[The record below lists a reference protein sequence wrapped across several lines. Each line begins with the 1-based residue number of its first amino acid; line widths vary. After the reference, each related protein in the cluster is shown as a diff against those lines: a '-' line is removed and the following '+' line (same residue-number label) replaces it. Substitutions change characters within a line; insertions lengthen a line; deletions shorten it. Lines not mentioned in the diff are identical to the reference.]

1 VGGRHKRTGQRALAS
16 DPGAALTET
25 RVRNGRSGMV
35 GEKEQ
40 WFGPG
45 ETARRLG
52 VTTKAL
58 RVYEREGLVLPRRAE
73 SRWRLYGPAQIAR
86 LHQIIVLRDLGLS
99 VNAIKTLIGSHAR
112 LRDVLRLQRESLE
125 SQQDKIRR
133 AITLIE
139 AAQRQLDEGR
149 DLSLDDLSTLT
160 KETVV
165 QHPTDTKTFAA
176 RFEAVIAEQDPTG
189 HASRAFDEVKQDL
202 GPISEDAKA
211 ELKAKMA
218 EFARLAEAGDV
229 NSEAAKAFVRRV
241 VTRTAGVRRPAEKA
255 LMLDAYAKTAAE
267 AQARSEP
274 LPFGPGVLEFFGQ
287 VARGMRERGE
297 LD

>member
-1 VGGRHKRTGQRALAS
+1 MG
-16 DPGAALTET
+16 
-25 RVRNGRSGMV
+25 

-58 RVYEREGLVLPRRAE
+58 RVYEREGLIIPHRAE
-73 SRWRLYGPAQIAR
+73 SRWRLYGPTQIAR
-86 LHQIIVLRDLGLS
+86 LHQIIVLRDLGLPLKS
-99 VNAIKTLIGSHAR
+99 IKKLVGSNSR
-112 LRDVLRLQRESLE
+112 LRDVLRLQRETLE

-139 AAQRQLDEGR
+139 TAQRQLDEGR
-149 DLSLDDLSTLT
+149 DLSLDDLAILT

-165 QHPTDTKTFAA
+165 EQSTDNKKFAA
-176 RFEAVIAEQDPTG
+176 RFEALIAEQDPTG
-189 HASRAFDEVKQDL
+189 QASRAFDEIKKNVQDIR
-202 GPISEDAKA
+202 GNNGDAHKA
-211 ELKAKMA
+211 ELKAMLA
-218 EFARLAEAGDV
+218 EAGRLKEAGDV
-229 NSEAAKAFVRRV
+229 NSEAVKEFVRRLRS
-241 VTRTAGVRRPAEKA
+241 RTIGIRRPAQAEQE
-255 LMLDAYAKTAAE
+255 LIRNAYAKAVAE

-274 LPFGPGVLEFFGQ
+274 LPFDPAVGGFLRQ
-287 VARGMRERGE
+287 VAQGMKERGE

>member
-1 VGGRHKRTGQRALAS
+1 MG
-16 DPGAALTET
+16 
-25 RVRNGRSGMV
+25 

-58 RVYEREGLVLPRRAE
+58 RVYEREGLVVPHRAE
-73 SRWRLYGPAQIAR
+73 SRWRLYGPTQIAR

-99 VNAIKTLIGSHAR
+99 LKSIRQLVGSHAR
-112 LRDVLRLQRESLE
+112 LWDILRLQRETLE
-125 SQQDKIRR
+125 SQQDRIGR
-133 AITLIE
+133 AIALIE
-139 AAQRQLDEGR
+139 TAQRRLDEGQ
-149 DLSLDDLSTLT
+149 DLSLDDLATLT

-165 QHPTDTKTFAA
+165 QQPTDNRTFAA

-189 HASRAFDEVKQDL
+189 QASRAFDDARKDV

-211 ELKAKMA
+211 DLKARMA

-229 NSEAAKAFVRRV
+229 DSEAAKAFVRRV
-241 VTRTAGVRRPAEKA
+241 VSRTAGVRPPPAQKE
-255 LMLDAYAKTAAE
+255 LMLDAYARTAAE

-274 LPFGPGVLEFFGQ
+274 LPFGPGVLEFFRQ
-287 VARGMRERGE
+287 VAQGMRDSGE

>member
-1 VGGRHKRTGQRALAS
+1 MG
-16 DPGAALTET
+16 
-25 RVRNGRSGMV
+25 

-58 RVYEREGLVLPRRAE
+58 RVYEREGLVIPHRSE

-86 LHQIIVLRDLGLS
+86 LHQIIVLRDLGLPLKS
-99 VNAIKTLIGSHAR
+99 IRALVGSHSR
-112 LRDVLRLQRESLE
+112 LRDILRLQRETLE
-125 SQQDKIRR
+125 SQHGKIGR
-133 AITLIE
+133 AIALVE
-139 AAQRQLDEGR
+139 RAQRQLDEGR
-149 DLSLDDLSTLT
+149 DLSLDDLATLT

-165 QHPTDTKTFAA
+165 QQSTDNKEFAA
-176 RFEAVIAEQDPTG
+176 RFETVIAEQDPTG
-189 HASRAFDEVKQDL
+189 QANRAFDEVKKDL

-211 ELKAKMA
+211 QLKAKMA
-218 EFARLAEAGDV
+218 EFTRLAEAGDV
-229 NSEAAKAFVRRV
+229 NSDAAKAFVRRV
-241 VTRTAGVRRPAEKA
+241 ISRTAGVRRPAQKA
-255 LMLDAYAKTAAE
+255 LMLDAYARTAAE

-274 LPFGPGVLEFFGQ
+274 LPFDPGVLEFFGK
-287 VARGMRERGE
+287 VAQGMKERGE

>member
-1 VGGRHKRTGQRALAS
+1 MG
-16 DPGAALTET
+16 
-25 RVRNGRSGMV
+25 

-58 RVYEREGLVLPRRAE
+58 RVYEREGLVIPHRAE
-73 SRWRLYGPAQIAR
+73 SGWRLYGPAQIAR
-86 LHQIIVLRDLGLS
+86 LHQIIVLRDLGLPLKS
-99 VNAIKTLIGSHAR
+99 IKTLVGSHAR
-112 LRDVLRLQRESLE
+112 LRDILRLQRESLE
-125 SQQDKIRR
+125 SQQSKIGR
-133 AITLIE
+133 AIALIE
-139 AAQRQLDEGR
+139 TAQRRLDEGQ
-149 DLSLDDLSTLT
+149 DLSLDDLATLT

-165 QHPTDTKTFAA
+165 QQSTDNKKFAA

-189 HASRAFDEVKQDL
+189 RASRAFDGVKKDL

-218 EFARLAEAGDV
+218 EFTRLAEAGEV

-241 VTRTAGVRRPAEKA
+241 TSRTAGVRRPAEKE
-255 LMLDAYAKTAAE
+255 LMMDAYAKTAAE

-274 LPFGPGVLEFFGQ
+274 LPFDPGVLEFFRQ
-287 VARGMRERGE
+287 VAQGMKQSGE

>member
-1 VGGRHKRTGQRALAS
+1 MG
-16 DPGAALTET
+16 
-25 RVRNGRSGMV
+25 

-58 RVYEREGLVLPRRAE
+58 RVYEREGLVSPHRAE
-73 SRWRLYGPAQIAR
+73 SGWRLYGPAQIAR

-99 VNAIKTLIGSHAR
+99 LKAIKTLVGSHSR

-125 SQQDKIRR
+125 SQQGKISR
-133 AITLIE
+133 AIALIE

-149 DLSLDDLSTLT
+149 DLSLDDLAILT

-165 QHPTDTKTFAA
+165 QQSTDNKKFAA
-176 RFEAVIAEQDPTG
+176 RFEAVIGEEDPTG
-189 HASRAFDEVKQDL
+189 QASRAFGEVKKDVRAIGGDPQ
-202 GPISEDAKA
+202 AM
-211 ELKAKMA
+211 MA
-218 EFARLAEAGDV
+218 EATRLKEVGDV
-229 NSEAAKAFVRRV
+229 NSEDAKAFVRRLQS
-241 VTRTAGVRRPAEKA
+241 RTAGIRRPPEAG
-255 LMLDAYAKTAAE
+255 LMLDAYAKTVAE

-274 LPFGPGVLEFFGQ
+274 PPIDPAVLEFIGQ
-287 VARGMRERGE
+287 VKRGMKERGE
-297 LD
+297 LG

>member
-1 VGGRHKRTGQRALAS
+1 MG
-16 DPGAALTET
+16 
-25 RVRNGRSGMV
+25 

-58 RVYEREGLVLPRRAE
+58 RVYEREGLVVPRRAE

-99 VNAIKTLIGSHAR
+99 LKSIKTLIGSHSR

-133 AITLIE
+133 AIALIE
-139 AAQRQLDEGR
+139 AAQRRLDEGQ

-165 QHPTDTKTFAA
+165 QQPTDTKKFAA

-189 HASRAFDEVKQDL
+189 QASRAFDNIKEDVEVIGATSGDDQ
-202 GPISEDAKA
+202 KA
-211 ELKAKMA
+211 RLKAMMA
-218 EFARLAEAGDV
+218 EAARLKEAGDV
-229 NSEAAKAFVRRV
+229 NSEAAKEWVRRMRS
-241 VTRTAGVRRPAEKA
+241 RTAGIRRPAEKE
-255 LMLDAYAKTAAE
+255 LMMDAYAKTVAE

-274 LPFGPGVLEFFGQ
+274 LPIDPAVLEFFGR
-287 VARGMRERGE
+287 VAQGMRERGE

>member
-1 VGGRHKRTGQRALAS
+1 MG
-16 DPGAALTET
+16 
-25 RVRNGRSGMV
+25 

-58 RVYEREGLVLPRRAE
+58 RVYEREGLVIPHRAQ
-73 SRWRLYGPAQIAR
+73 SSWRLYGPTQIAR

-99 VNAIKTLIGSHAR
+99 LKSIKALVGSKSR
-112 LRDVLRLQRESLE
+112 LGDVLRLQREALG
-125 SQQDKIRR
+125 SQQDRIRR
-133 AITLIE
+133 AIDLIE

-149 DLSLDDLSTLT
+149 DLSLDDLATLT

-165 QHPTDTKTFAA
+165 QQSTDNRKFAA

-189 HASRAFDEVKQDL
+189 QASRAFDGVKQDV
-202 GPISEDAKA
+202 GAIGADPDK
-211 ELKAKMA
+211 LKAMVA
-218 EFARLAEAGDV
+218 EFGRLAQTGDV
-229 NSEAAKAFVRRV
+229 NCEAAKAFVRHMRA
-241 VTRTAGVRRPAEKA
+241 RTAGIRRPPEAG
-255 LMLDAYAKTAAE
+255 LMLDAYARTAAE

-274 LPFGPGVLEFFGQ
+274 LPFDPAVLEFFGQ
-287 VARGMRERGE
+287 VAQAMRDRGE

>member
-1 VGGRHKRTGQRALAS
+1 MGG
-16 DPGAALTET
+16 
-25 RVRNGRSGMV
+25 V
-35 GEKEQ
+35 KEQ

-58 RVYEREGLVLPRRAE
+58 RVYEREGLVVPHRAE

-99 VNAIKTLIGSHAR
+99 LKSIKTLVGSQSR
-112 LRDVLRLQRESLE
+112 LRDILRLQREALE
-125 SQQDKIRR
+125 SQQDRIGR
-133 AITLIE
+133 AIALI
-139 AAQRQLDEGR
+139 ATAQRQLDEGR
-149 DLSLDDLSTLT
+149 DLSLDDLATLT

-165 QHPTDTKTFAA
+165 QHPTDNKQFAA

-189 HASRAFDEVKQDL
+189 KASRAFDEVKKDL
-202 GPISEDAKA
+202 GPISEEAKA
-211 ELKAKMA
+211 ALKARMA

-229 NSEAAKAFVRRV
+229 NSEAAKAFVRRMV
-241 VTRTAGVRRPAEKA
+241 SRTAGIRLPDQKERA
-255 LMLDAYAKTAAE
+255 LMLDAYARTAAE

-274 LPFGPGVLEFFGQ
+274 LPFAPGVLEFFRQ
-287 VARGMRERGE
+287 VAQGMRERGE